1 MTTLRGTRYLWR
13 TRPLLAVGAVGVGGP
28 TLMLLSSSD
37 EVLLR
42 LRLVGLVLASL
53 LALTW
58 EDRTAPLV
66 ASTPLGLP
74 SVQRTRLLLLLS
86 AAAAAWGTTLFAASQ
101 RTPEVGGWWATL
113 EVGALAA
120 VITAIL
126 GGLARG
132 RPGENLA
139 AYPMP
144 LLICLLLIA
153 SRLPARWSLFA
164 SPDSPAW
171 QDAHQRWALVVL
183 LGLLALAYVAR
194 DPASRPLLRRP

>member
-1 MTTLRGTRYLWR
+1 MTSLMTTRYLWR
-13 TRPLLAVGAVGVGGP
+13 TRPLLAVGAVGLAGP
-28 TLMLLSSSD
+28 ALMLVSSAD
-37 EVLLR
+37 DVPLR
-42 LRLVGLVLASL
+42 LRLVGLALASL

-74 SVQRTRLLLLLS
+74 SVQRKRLLLLLS
-86 AAAAAWGTTLFAASQ
+86 AAVVAWGATCFAAAQ
-101 RTPEVGGWWATL
+101 RSSEVGGWWATL

-120 VITAIL
+120 MVTAIM

-144 LLICLLLIA
+144 LLLCLLLLA
-153 SRLPARWSLFA
+153 SRLPERLALIA
-164 SPDSPAW
+164 TPDSPAW
-171 QDAHQRWALVVL
+171 QEVHQRWALLLV
-183 LGLLALAYVAR
+183 LGLLAVAYVGR
-194 DPASRPLLRRP
+194 DPAARPLLRRP